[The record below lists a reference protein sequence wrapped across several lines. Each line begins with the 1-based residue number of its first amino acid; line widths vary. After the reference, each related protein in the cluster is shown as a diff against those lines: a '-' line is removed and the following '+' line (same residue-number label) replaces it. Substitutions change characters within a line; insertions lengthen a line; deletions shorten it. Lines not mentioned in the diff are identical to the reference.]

1 MRQVLGWVKKGMLQ
15 EQFEK
20 KVQGMAERQF
30 EENSKCRQTLKDPL
44 RRLQSLGMKSDGRSS
59 YKLGEAW
66 EGGTSREILKIP
78 LGLVQREE

>member
-1 MRQVLGWVKKGMLQ
+1 MWWVKKGMLQ

-20 KVQGMAERQF
+20 KVQGMTERQF
-30 EENSKCRQTLKDPL
+30 EENPKCRQKPKDPL
-44 RRLQSLGMKSDGRSS
+44 RRLVRLGVKSDGRSS

-78 LGLVQREE
+78 LRLVQREE

>member
-1 MRQVLGWVKKGMLQ
+1 MLQ

-30 EENSKCRQTLKDPL
+30 EENPKKPKDQL
-44 RRLQSLGMKSDGRSS
+44 TR
-59 YKLGEAW
+59 LGEAW

-78 LGLVQREE
+78 LGLGRREEYFGYCGTRGLEEAEPCSR